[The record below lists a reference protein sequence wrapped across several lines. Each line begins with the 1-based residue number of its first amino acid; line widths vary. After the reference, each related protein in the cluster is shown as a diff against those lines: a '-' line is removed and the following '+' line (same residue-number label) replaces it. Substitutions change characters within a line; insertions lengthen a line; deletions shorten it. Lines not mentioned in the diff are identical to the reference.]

1 MLVTPAAP
9 SNLPSMEPAGN
20 VRMVYERDELV
31 IRTTL
36 EVPIALS
43 EITIDLDRM
52 LDYRHLRCLECTAL
66 EYRLEARLRTLKP

>member
-1 MLVTPAAP
+1 
-9 SNLPSMEPAGN
+9 MEPAGN

-52 LDYRHLRCLECTAL
+52 LDCRHLASSNVQF
-66 EYRLEARLRTLKP
+66 